1 MLLNQKHI
9 LLFILFLLPSSN
21 AFDCDEYTDCQ
32 TLLQFK
38 KGIISDP
45 FGHLQAWNTANPF
58 CNWTGVTCHRYLQN
72 RVIALELIDMHLQ
85 GTMSPFLSNL
95 SLLTNLSLQSNRFHG
110 EIPSSFGKLPE
121 LVYLN
126 ISSNNLRGEIPASL
140 QGCQSLKSIDL
151 VYNNLSGVIP
161 EEIGW
166 MKNLTLL
173 ALSENNLTGSIPSN
187 LSNLT
192 ELTQLELAVN
202 YFTGSIPPQ
211 LGALRKLEIFYLH
224 MNFLTGPIPAALS
237 NCTALRE
244 ISLIENLLS
253 GEIPLELG
261 SKLQNLEK
269 FYAWNNR
276 LSGKIP
282 VTLSNLSQLILL
294 DLSVNNLEGDVP
306 PELGM
311 LKNLEKLYL
320 HSNYLGNSSG
330 NSSLSF
336 LTALTNCSF
345 LKKLHLGS
353 CLFSGNLP
361 ASLGALSKDL
371 FFFDLRNNLITGN
384 IPESIGNLSNLV
396 NLNLSYNFLAGPVP
410 ASLGR
415 LGQLQRLS
423 LYRNRISGPIPDEM
437 GQMANLGLLD
447 LGANL
452 ISGSIPPSLGNL
464 SQLRYLYFS
473 QNSLS
478 GKFPIELTQCSL
490 LMLLDLSYNNL
501 NGPIPVV
508 IDRLSKL
515 ALSLI
520 LSNNNFEGQIPET
533 IGKLTSVQAIDFSK
547 NKFSGAIPTPIGG
560 CISLVY
566 LNLSHNRLEGPIPR
580 PLKLITHLEVLD
592 LAHNQLNGTIPIW
605 IGDEQVIKNLNLSY
619 NRLSGEVPTTGT
631 LTNYN
636 RSSFLGNVGLCGGS
650 AIMGFPPCEVQK
662 QTHNIRKG
670 VLYAVVAIGASCV
683 LFLLAA
689 VFVFCFFR
697 KKDEKPDETMVTSV
711 SGHGPRAYTQRE
723 LEIATVGFNEAC
735 LLGTGSFGSVYK
747 ADIDDGKTTIAVKV
761 LRGDISQSYK
771 LLKRE
776 CQILSGIKHR
786 NLVGLLG
793 SIWTSQFQALLLE
806 FIPNGNLDQH
816 LYPGGLEEEGCKLTL
831 RERMSIAIDI
841 ANGLEYLQEGCPV
854 QIVHC
859 DLKPQ
864 NVLLDNDMVA
874 HVADFG
880 VGKLVS
886 ADKPK
891 GYVSTTG
898 FLRGSI
904 GYIPP
909 EYGQGIEVSAK
920 GDIYSFGVML
930 LEMVTRK
937 RPTSNMFTDGLDLRQ
952 WVRYALPDH
961 ILDVVDITLKQEA
974 NLGGQNDTVGSLHR
988 LEQCCIQMLD
998 LAMICTDDNPQN
1010 RPTAS
1015 SVVQMLVNIWKK
1027 MGFKALSVCFFW

>member
-1 MLLNQKHI
+1 
-9 LLFILFLLPSSN
+9 
-21 AFDCDEYTDCQ
+21 
-32 TLLQFK
+32 
-38 KGIISDP
+38 
-45 FGHLQAWNTANPF
+45 
-58 CNWTGVTCHRYLQN
+58 
-72 RVIALELIDMHLQ
+72 MHLQ

-173 ALSENNLTGSIPSN
+173 ALSENNLIGSIPSN

-224 MNFLTGPIPAALS
+224 MNFLTGPIPAAIS

-345 LKKLHLGS
+345 QKKLHLGS

-384 IPESIGNLSNLV
+384 IPESIGNLSSLV

-437 GQMANLGLLD
+437 GQMENLGLLD

-452 ISGSIPPSLGNL
+452 ISGSIPPSL
-464 SQLRYLYFS
+464 
-473 QNSLS
+473 
-478 GKFPIELTQCSL
+478 
-490 LMLLDLSYNNL
+490 
-501 NGPIPVV
+501 
-508 IDRLSKL
+508 
-515 ALSLI
+515 
-520 LSNNNFEGQIPET
+520 
-533 IGKLTSVQAIDFSK
+533 
-547 NKFSGAIPTPIGG
+547 
-560 CISLVY
+560 
-566 LNLSHNRLEGPIPR
+566 
-580 PLKLITHLEVLD
+580 
-592 LAHNQLNGTIPIW
+592 
-605 IGDEQVIKNLNLSY
+605 GDEQVIKNLNLSY

-650 AIMGFPPCEVQK
+650 VIMGFPPCEVEK

-697 KKDEKPDETMVTSV
+697 KKDEKPDETMVTSF

-761 LRGDISQSYK
+761 LHGDISQSYK

-786 NLVGLLG
+786 NL
-793 SIWTSQFQALLLE
+793 
-806 FIPNGNLDQH
+806 
-816 LYPGGLEEEGCKLTL
+816 
-831 RERMSIAIDI
+831 
-841 ANGLEYLQEGCPV
+841 
-854 QIVHC
+854 
-859 DLKPQ
+859 
-864 NVLLDNDMVA
+864 
-874 HVADFG
+874 
-880 VGKLVS
+880 
-886 ADKPK
+886 
-891 GYVSTTG
+891 
-898 FLRGSI
+898 
-904 GYIPP
+904 
-909 EYGQGIEVSAK
+909 GIEVSAK

-937 RPTSNMFTDGLDLRQ
+937 RPTSNMFTDGLDLRK
-952 WVRYALPDH
+952 WVRCALPDH
-961 ILDVVDITLKQEA
+961 ILDVVDITLKQKA
-974 NLGGQNDTVGSLHR
+974 NLEGKNETVGSLHR

-998 LAMICTDDNPQN
+998 LAMMCTEDNPQK

-1015 SVVQMLVNIWKK
+1015 SVVQMLMNIWKQLGGRTGK
-1027 MGFKALSVCFFW
+1027 DADASLLYFVGFRGARRAEHLLSCRAQTCFPRQKQVKQFHPYVNRTGEGSEMMIRLVIQAYSPITVDQRSLKDPFENPECEAFDVFVNEILCVGKGHGEDYQVQIAIGQCPRSCIYYVTASQRIILEELLDMYERTGEDADAPLSSTWSAFAVLGIQPSCSAAELEAAFHAKVKQFHLDVNRTGEGSDTMIRRGRITYSVTESVDVNFLFGTLSVDVGHGAYLKLRGSPRGCSDFSI